1 MDYPSPRNPVGAG
14 PGLLSCAETWP
25 ASGEACSRP
34 TPQARGRSRSAGRS
48 SGCDLVSE
56 CGELFTRLQAQGGLF
71 AQSSYLSRAGSKP
84 QGPQEGWRGLP
95 ARAQLGRC
103 GEPLWPKSALRF
115 PKQASDW
122 RPSLSACF
130 CQQPL
135 ESEIPWGS

>member
-1 MDYPSPRNPVGAG
+1 MGQHPGRPAPAPVLRPEDAH
-14 PGLLSCAETWP
+14 GL
-25 ASGEACSRP
+25 
-34 TPQARGRSRSAGRS
+34 QAALLTA
-48 SGCDLVSE
+48 DFVSE

-95 ARAQLGRC
+95 ARAHLGRC
-103 GEPLWPKSALRF
+103 GEPLWPESALCF

-130 CQQPL
+130 CQQVL
-135 ESEIPWGS
+135 ESEISWGS